1 MYQKWYNC
9 SLSTPKKTFQAIF
22 YSHLTGTEPVRDWLL
37 SLLVEE
43 RKAIGADIMSVE
55 FGWPI
60 GMPTVRNLGQ
70 GLWEVRTTLPK
81 TIARVFFC
89 IKGKNLILLHGIIKK
104 SQNTPKKDLELARK
118 RMKAIGGKL

>member
-1 MYQKWYNC
+1 M
-9 SLSTPKKTFQAIF
+9 STPKKTLQAIF
-22 YSHLTGTEPVRDWLL
+22 YSHPTGTEPVRDWLL

-43 RKAIGADIMSVE
+43 RKAISGDIMSVE

-60 GMPTVRNLGQ
+60 GMPTVRSLGH

-104 SQNTPKKDLELARK
+104 SQDTPSKDLELARK